1 MIPCYQLCKDHQCPH
16 WIPYLLDCEKLPDD
30 CEFAIEHLVRD
41 REDQLLDRLR
51 HGFWRGYHENGQ
63 LRYEGNYVNGM
74 QDGLW
79 RYWNNNG
86 QLSYEG
92 IYIDGEEAG
101 F

>member
-1 MIPCYQLCKDHQCPH
+1 
-16 WIPYLLDCEKLPDD
+16 
-30 CEFAIEHLVRD
+30 
-41 REDQLLDRLR
+41 
-51 HGFWRGYHENGQ
+51 

-74 QDGLW
+74 QDGLL